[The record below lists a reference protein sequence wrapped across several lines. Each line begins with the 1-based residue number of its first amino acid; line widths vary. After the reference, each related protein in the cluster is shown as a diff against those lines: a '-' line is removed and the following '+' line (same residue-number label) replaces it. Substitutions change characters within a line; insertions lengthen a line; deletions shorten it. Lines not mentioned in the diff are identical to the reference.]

1 MRDFYA
7 YKYSTSHL
15 FFPKIIIT
23 ILIVLGLCIILPKII
38 KRIKNKQPLF
48 PKDMKFFIKNYNKV
62 KLFGTLI
69 LLVLYIL
76 ALQWIGFVP
85 ASLIFIFLFNVLF
98 CGTLEWMS
106 LLVSGIITVVS
117 VIATWLV
124 FGVLFNITL
133 P

>member
-1 MRDFYA
+1 MKEFYA

-23 ILIVLGLCIILPKII
+23 VLIVLGLWIIIPKII

-48 PKDMKFFIKNYNKV
+48 PKDRKFFVENYDKV
-62 KLFGTLI
+62 KLFGSII

-76 ALQWIGFVP
+76 ALEWIGFVP

-98 CGTLEWMS
+98 TGTIEWKS
-106 LLVSGIITVVS
+106 LLVSGIITVVF
-117 VIATWLV
+117 VILTWLV

>member
-1 MRDFYA
+1 MKEFYA

-23 ILIVLGLCIILPKII
+23 VLIVLGLWIIIPKII

-48 PKDMKFFIKNYNKV
+48 PKDRKIFVENYDKV
-62 KLFGTLI
+62 KLFGSII

-76 ALQWIGFVP
+76 ALEWIGFVP

-98 CGTLEWMS
+98 TGTIEWKS
-106 LLVSGIITVVS
+106 LLVSGIITVVF
-117 VIATWLV
+117 VILTWLV

>member
-23 ILIVLGLCIILPKII
+23 VLIFLGLWIILPKLI
-38 KRIKNKQPLF
+38 KAIKNKQPLF
-48 PKDMKFFIKNYNKV
+48 PKDKKFFIENYDKV

-69 LLVLYIL
+69 LLVLYFL
-76 ALQWIGFVP
+76 ALGWIGFVP
-85 ASLIFIFLFNVLF
+85 ASLIFIFLFNVLY
-98 CGTLEWMS
+98 CGTKPKS
-106 LLVSGIITVVS
+106 LLLSGIITVVS
-117 VIATWLV
+117 VILTWLV

>member
-1 MRDFYA
+1 MREFYA

-23 ILIVLGLCIILPKII
+23 ILIVLGLLIIIPKII

-48 PKDMKFFIKNYNKV
+48 PKDQRFFVENYDKV
-62 KLFGTLI
+62 KLFGSII

-76 ALQWIGFVP
+76 ALEWIGFVP

-98 CGTLEWMS
+98 TGTLERKS

-117 VIATWLV
+117 VILTWLV

>member
-1 MRDFYA
+1 MREFYA

-23 ILIVLGLCIILPKII
+23 ILMVLGLWIVIPKII

-48 PKDMKFFIKNYNKV
+48 PKDLKFFVENYDKV
-62 KLFGTLI
+62 KLFGSII

-76 ALQWIGFVP
+76 ALEWIGFVP

-98 CGTLEWMS
+98 TGTIEWKS
-106 LLVSGIITVVS
+106 LLVSGIITVVF
-117 VIATWLV
+117 VILTWLV